1 MAIQVNKRMVEVEEY
16 VTSDGTVFRNKAKAE
31 AHERKMA
38 EKDYWVTYH
47 FTGTYIARVRALN
60 EEEAKEKA
68 KEIDYPFR
76 EEIDFE
82 LESMEAEEA

>member
-1 MAIQVNKRMVEVEEY
+1 MAIQVSKRMVEVEEY

-31 AHERKMA
+31 AHERKVA

-47 FTGTYIARVRALN
+47 FTGTYIAQVRALN

-68 KEIDYPFR
+68 RKIDYPYP
-76 EEIDFE
+76 EDIDWE
-82 LESMEAEEA
+82 LDSMDAEEA